1 MTKITECEDGSA
13 SDGFL
18 ARGGE
23 MGALIRTQ
31 DWSGS
36 SLGPPSGWAPLL
48 KVMVATLLASPR
60 PAIMAWGT
68 GLFTFFNDSYRPI
81 HSGRFKGLMGEAA
94 ADLWW
99 DVWADLEPAV
109 KKAFAG
115 EGVIYENMLL
125 TMVRGSIRQKT
136 WWNLCFTPFFNE
148 AGEVVGIYCVPTE
161 TTDKVLAREREALAL
176 ATQTFLIEL
185 NKALYAVN
193 DPTILSAITAEKL
206 GQFLQADCVGYEQ
219 IELLTQ
225 LGHVDQDWTRGNF
238 PSMVGTHRLSDMA
251 PEFLG
256 QLRSG
261 QTVVVNDTATDP
273 LTVGTR
279 YRQPRQGVG
288 KHAFIDA
295 PLIQHSQLAAVLF
308 VFNIEPRV
316 WTNCEKMLVE
326 EVALRTWASLQL
338 LHSELA
344 LGQISSVLDQR
355 TDELLHLKQVLMQS
369 QKLEALGLFTGGMAH
384 DFNNFL
390 GIISGCI
397 HLLRRPDLTLEQRE
411 RNTNRICE
419 TVQRATKLTAHLVA
433 FSRQE
438 SLQPEV
444 FDVGLH
450 VAGMADLLSPL
461 MGSQVRIQLAD
472 CQAGSCRAIADV
484 SQFETALVNLAVN
497 ARDAMNARG
506 ELTIKMQQSETGPAN
521 ADQTTPPQRFITVS
535 VADTGCG
542 IPQDQLKTIFETFY
556 TTKELGKG
564 TGLGLSQVQAFVKQS
579 GGHVKV
585 ESAVG
590 RGSIFTLYLPS
601 AGV

>member
-1 MTKITECEDGSA
+1 MTKVSECGDSSTA
-13 SDGFL
+13 NGFL
-18 ARGGE
+18 AGGGE
-23 MGALIRTQ
+23 MGALIRAQ

-36 SLGPPSGWAPLL
+36 SLGPPAGWAPLL

-68 GLFTFFNDSYRPI
+68 SLFTFFNDSYRPI
-81 HSGRFKGLMGEAA
+81 HSGRFNGLMGEAA

-125 TMVRGSIRQKT
+125 TMVRGGIKQKT
-136 WWNLCFTPFFNE
+136 WWTLCFTPFFNE

-161 TTDKVLAREREALAL
+161 TTDKVLAREREASAL

-193 DPTILSAITAEKL
+193 DPTVLSAITAKKL

-295 PLIQHSQLAAVLF
+295 PLIQHGQLAAVLF

-316 WTNCEKMLVE
+316 WTNREKLLVE
-326 EVALRTWASLQL
+326 EVAQRTWASLQL

-355 TDELLHLKQVLMQS
+355 TDELLHLKLVLMQS
-369 QKLEALGLFTGGMAH
+369 QKLEALGQFTGGMAH

-390 GIISGCI
+390 GIISSCI
-397 HLLRRPDLTLEQRE
+397 YLLRRPDLTPEQRE
-411 RNTNRICE
+411 RNTNRISE

-438 SLQPEV
+438 LLQPEV
-444 FDVGLH
+444 FDVGLR
-450 VAGMADLLSPL
+450 VAGMADLLGPL
-461 MGSQVRIQLAD
+461 MGPQVRIQLAG
-472 CQAGSCRAIADV
+472 CQAESCLAVADV
-484 SQFETALVNLAVN
+484 SQFETALVNLAAN

-506 ELTIKMQQSETGPAN
+506 ELTIQVQRSKAKPAE
-521 ADQTTPPQRFITVS
+521 AGQVALSRAFIAVS

-542 IPQDQLKTIFETFY
+542 IPAHQLKTIFETFY

-564 TGLGLSQVQAFVKQS
+564 TGLGLSQVQAFIQQS
-579 GGHVKV
+579 GGHVEV
-585 ESAVG
+585 ASAIG
-590 RGSIFTLYLPS
+590 RGSVFTLYLPS
-601 AGV
+601 ANV